1 MFVYATKMSLLNKSI
16 QYLSYL
22 AKSKTA
28 HGLHSPFVYKF
39 VTELLETENE
49 DYYLFKELH
58 EVRKQ
63 LLKNS
68 TLIEITDFG
77 AGSKIFKD
85 NKRRI
90 CDIAKHGISEK
101 KFSELYF
108 KMVNFCNTAYVV
120 ELGTSIGLNTLYL
133 AKANSKSKIYTI
145 EGCPALFE
153 FSSQLFKKHNAE
165 NITSLK
171 GNFDVVL
178 PELLNNLPR
187 LDFLYI
193 DGNHQYEATKKYFE
207 MAMTKNHE
215 HSVFI
220 FDDIN
225 WTEGMQKAWEEIKNH
240 PEVTLS
246 LDLFNVGIIFFRKEQ
261 KEKEHFILRY

>member
-1 MFVYATKMSLLNKSI
+1 MSRFNNFI
-16 QYLSYL
+16 SYL
-22 AKSKTA
+22 NYLLKSKTA
-28 HGLHSPFVYKF
+28 HGVHSPFVYKF
-39 VTELLETENE
+39 VTELLETKNE
-49 DYYLFKELH
+49 AYYQFKELDA
-58 EVRKQ
+58 VRKQ
-63 LLKNS
+63 LLNNHS
-68 TLIEITDFG
+68 TIEITDFG
-77 AGSKIFKD
+77 AGSKVFKG
-85 NKRRI
+85 NTRKI
-90 CDIAKHGISEK
+90 SDIAKHGISTK

-108 KMVNFCNTAYVV
+108 KLINFCNAEHVV

-145 EGCPALFE
+145 EGCPALCE

-165 NITSLK
+165 NITSLQ
-171 GNFDVVL
+171 GNFDSVL

-187 LDFLYI
+187 LDFFYV

-207 MAMTKNHE
+207 MALTKKHE

-225 WTEGMQKAWEEIKNH
+225 WTEGMQRAWEEIKNH

-246 LDLFNVGIIFFRKEQ
+246 LDLFYAGIVFFRKEQ